1 MFYSFSSL
9 DIGNPIDGRSF
20 EKGCRERMG
29 MRAETSLLKTD
40 PTLDELADIFRNYP
54 SWLYLSGHHIPLTL
68 YNDFGVNIDFTPAGV
83 ELTVNGQTRT
93 LSKAAG
99 DFNVHVS
106 CGLIIWGGCSA
117 LRNTE
122 TVKIYRALFDNP
134 VMLGYAGGTGFQIN
148 NAMLGGGFIRK
159 DFFAR
164 VEELSGGDPD
174 TLRHAWLETANW
186 GYGGT
191 DMEKLFR
198 AVDEDG
204 QEWQLENK
212 KITKGRKF

>member
-1 MFYSFSSL
+1 MMSFSSL

-29 MRAETSLLKTD
+29 MRAETSLLKTN
-40 PTLDELADIFRNYP
+40 PTLDELSQFFENYP

-68 YNDFGVNIDFTPAGV
+68 YNDFGVSIDFKATGV
-83 ELTVNGQTRT
+83 ELTVNDKTKT
-93 LSKAAG
+93 ISKVTGA
-99 DFNVHVS
+99 FKVHVS
-106 CGLIIWGGCSA
+106 CGLIVWGGCSA
-117 LRNTE
+117 LRNPD
-122 TVKIYRALFDNP
+122 TVKLYRTLFDNP
-134 VMLGYAGGTGFQIN
+134 VMLGYAASTGYQIN

-164 VEELSGGDPD
+164 VQELSGNDPNA
-174 TLRHAWLETANW
+174 LRNAWLETANW
-186 GYGGT
+186 GYGGS

-204 QEWQLENK
+204 QEWQLESK